1 MSLFDL
7 IAAAV
12 IAVSA
17 LMGYQRGA
25 VREVVGLVA
34 FAVSAIA
41 TIAFLP
47 MSVGLAGT
55 WFHPRIIA
63 LAVAVILGFAV
74 VYIGLKLVGNMI
86 AASMHK
92 QALLGGADRSLGL
105 MVGAVRALVLI
116 GLFTLVFDRATPA
129 ELKPRWITDA
139 FLYPLAK
146 ASGRMIA
153 AVAPMGQKML
163 ASPAALLTGRET
175 PNEQQSSE
183 AAAAPALDPRHAPVR
198 PPQGKGRGYDQKSRD
213 QLDTLVERHR

>member
-1 MSLFDL
+1 MSAFDL
-7 IAAAV
+7 VAAVV

-25 VREVVGLVA
+25 VREIVGLVA

-47 MSVGLAGT
+47 FSVRFAGSM
-55 WFHPRIIA
+55 FHPRF
-63 LAVAVILGFAV
+63 LAVAVAVIVGFAV
-74 VYIGLKLVGNMI
+74 VYIALKLIGNLLATSI
-86 AASMHK
+86 HK

-105 MVGAVRALVLI
+105 GIGAVRALILI

-129 ELKPRWITDA
+129 ELKPRWITSA
-139 FLYPLAK
+139 FLYPLAQ

-163 ASPAALLTGRET
+163 GSPAALLKGPDT
-175 PNEQQSSE
+175 PNETGASE
-183 AAAAPALDPRHAPVR
+183 TPAPAAVPQPSPARPAPHR
-198 PPQGKGRGYDQKSRD
+198 GRGYDQKSRE
-213 QLDTLVERHR
+213 QLDKLLERNR